1 MQIPQIKLPCYLAVI
16 TEYMSLQITTVSVT
30 ATGSVYGKESGERPV
45 IVLANQRRAS
55 SVNHFV
61 LTLLACLG
69 RAGFRKEGVSLKV
82 WGIVAFQASHAKLPE
97 RKELSVCVIY
107 YLLLLLLIWLQ
118 CYIVLNLFLTCT
130 TCINNNAS
138 AGAAI
143 VVLWVMWRQSA

>member
-1 MQIPQIKLPCYLAVI
+1 M
-16 TEYMSLQITTVSVT
+16 TVYS
-30 ATGSVYGKESGERPV
+30 KESGERPV

-97 RKELSVCVIY
+97 RKELSVCIIY
-107 YLLLLLLIWLQ
+107 Y
-118 CYIVLNLFLTCT
+118 YYYY
-130 TCINNNAS
+130 
-138 AGAAI
+138 
-143 VVLWVMWRQSA
+143 